1 MKKILF
7 INLYFE
13 IGGVETLL
21 LRVIRELNRQGF
33 KSTVLLLRKKY
44 DDSLFS
50 QLKEIADV
58 VFLSDVCLY
67 SPEKF
72 RAAVGRD
79 FGHIFV
85 TINDALLLGAILQR
99 WVYPN
104 AHLVAG
110 VYQTE
115 VFCAP
120 VTWRYLH
127 RKVINDLFCYCVPD
141 KNKII
146 ANEAGRNYHQ
156 NKLNYDLSEAKIVPL
171 VVDVEQYLP
180 VERNHVRREKVVS
193 VGRLV
198 DFKTYNITFFNVL
211 LELNA
216 QGLFLEWHVYG
227 DGPLE
232 ESMRDLI
239 EQHQLHKQVF
249 LHGILDYKDFKSVVS
264 DAFVFIGSGTAIIEA
279 AACGVPVIPAIE
291 YAEEAISYG
300 FFHEIDGISFFEP
313 DMPYTTKSILVMLD
327 TLAAL
332 KQHQYDFIANQCF
345 KKAQLFSAENVIDT
359 YVQTLNNTQFS
370 LKLISLKDICSFF
383 LRLFFSK
390 FISKFNVRLNF

>member
-58 VFLSDVCLY
+58 VFLSDLRLY

-171 VVDVEQYLP
+171 IVDVEQYLP

-291 YAEEAISYG
+291 YADQAISYG

-313 DMPYTTKSILVMLD
+313 NMLYPTLNISTLILYLTSLEQVKYKVLSE
-327 TLAAL
+327 
-332 KQHQYDFIANQCF
+332 KNIE
-345 KKAQLFSAENVIDT
+345 KAMLFSCSSVSSL
-359 YVQTLNNTQFS
+359 YLNAFMGTESNKFKFPVSWFFEYS
-370 LKLISLKDICSFF
+370 LRYLTSKVYALSK
-383 LRLFFSK
+383 RLF
-390 FISKFNVRLNF
+390 L